1 MRRVFKFGGALMRDA
16 SGIDEV
22 AQLISKYS
30 NDQLVVVVSAL
41 GKTTNALEQLLAYH
55 IEKDQTG
62 EKKSFNQIKDFH
74 FSVADNLFRNRKNEI
89 FQKLENL
96 FQLLD
101 RELKREFIDKY
112 EAYDRIV
119 IYGELFSSL
128 LVDGCLHDK
137 KIKSHLVDA
146 RTIIH
151 TDSNFTNASVDW
163 KNTQKKISDRLL
175 PILENNEIVLTQGF
189 IGADDHTKFTTL
201 GREGSDFTATIIANI
216 IDAEEVTIWKDV
228 PGLMNADPKR
238 FEKTIKLDQI
248 SYQEAIELVYYGAS
262 VIHPKTIHPLKIK
275 KIPLLVRSF
284 YNPESSPSIISHETS
299 MDDKVPKIIVK
310 DNQVSM
316 NISMQNMANITEDD
330 MVAIF
335 RLFSEHKTH
344 INLMQHSAVNFS
356 ACFDERANK
365 LGPLVKALSEKF
377 AVKYET
383 DFILIT
389 IRHYN
394 GELINE
400 LTIGKKI
407 YFEQKD
413 QSTIQLLTRVQ

>member
-1 MRRVFKFGGALMRDA
+1 MKRVFKFGGALLKDKA
-16 SGIDEV
+16 GIEG
-22 AQLISKYS
+22 AARLISKYNS
-30 NDQLVVVVSAL
+30 DQLVVVVSAF

-55 IEKDQTG
+55 IERNTDEESRSVKEIKEFHIELVRQLFDS
-62 EKKSFNQIKDFH
+62 KKPSVLIQIEELFSLLNQ
-74 FSVADNLFRNRKNEI
+74 
-89 FQKLENL
+89 
-96 FQLLD
+96 
-101 RELKREFIDKY
+101 ELKREFIDKY

-119 IYGELFSSL
+119 CYGELLSSAI
-128 LVDGCLHDK
+128 VDAFLNEN

-151 TDSNFTNASVDW
+151 TDSNFTNASIDW
-163 KNTQKKISDRLL
+163 KNTEKKIADRVQ

-189 IGADDHTKFTTL
+189 IGADDQTKFTTL
-201 GREGSDFTATIIANI
+201 GREGSDFSAAIIANV
-216 IDAEEVTIWKDV
+216 IDADEVTIWKDV

-238 FEKTIKLDQI
+238 FENCIKLDHI

-275 KIPLLVRSF
+275 QIPLLVRSF
-284 YNPESSPSIISHETS
+284 YNPDSSPSVISHETT

-316 NISMQNMANITEDD
+316 NISLQNTANITEAD
-330 MVAIF
+330 MVTIF
-335 RLFSEHKTH
+335 SLFSNHKTH
-344 INLMQHSAVNFS
+344 INLMQQSAVS
-356 ACFDERANK
+356 ISVCFTERANK
-365 LGPLVKALSEKF
+365 LGPLVNALNEKF
-377 AVKYET
+377 AVKFET
-383 DFILIT
+383 GFTLLT

-394 GELINE
+394 GELIHE

-413 QSTIQLLTRVQ
+413 QSTIQLLTK